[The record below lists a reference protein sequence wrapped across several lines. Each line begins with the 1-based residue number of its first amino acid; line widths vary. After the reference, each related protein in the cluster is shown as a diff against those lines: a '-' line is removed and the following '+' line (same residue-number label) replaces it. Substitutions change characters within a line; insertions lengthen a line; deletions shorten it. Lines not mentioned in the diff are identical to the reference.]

1 MKIQEVMKLQ
11 RKALGITQQDLAD
24 MSEVAISTIKQIE
37 SGKGNPSLSTV
48 EKIMDILGMEVKYE
62 IRQTV
67 QTRRSNFQ
75 QNIKEVNIGK
85 NFHVQNSSSPVGC
98 ILPPHF
104 GQVCISH
111 LWILSEPHLRHSL
124 PTRELKLGA
133 ASPITPPTT
142 RGTMFLQSGQDMASI
157 CCPMKPRP
165 SYTSVSY
172 PQSWHLNIFFC
183 DINNLLSYHF
193 NTQLALDILPIY
205 TIIDMIETAE

>member
-24 MSEVAISTIKQIE
+24 MSEIAISTIKKIE

-67 QTRRSNFQ
+67 QTRRSNLQ

-85 NFHVQNSSSPVGC
+85 IFHVQNSSSPVGC

-111 LWILSEPHLRHSL
+111 L
-124 PTRELKLGA
+124 
-133 ASPITPPTT
+133 
-142 RGTMFLQSGQDMASI
+142 
-157 CCPMKPRP
+157 
-165 SYTSVSY
+165 
-172 PQSWHLNIFFC
+172 
-183 DINNLLSYHF
+183 
-193 NTQLALDILPIY
+193 
-205 TIIDMIETAE
+205 